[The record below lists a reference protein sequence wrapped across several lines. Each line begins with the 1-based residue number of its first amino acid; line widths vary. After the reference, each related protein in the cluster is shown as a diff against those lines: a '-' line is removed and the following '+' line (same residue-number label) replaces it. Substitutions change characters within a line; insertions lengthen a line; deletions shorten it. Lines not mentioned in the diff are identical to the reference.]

1 MIINSLLKS
10 NPFSLNAKTKSKI
23 FSEQIK
29 FLTIHHYKNCK
40 IYKKIIKNLKFKVK
54 NKNKVE
60 DFPMLPVRLFK
71 KFDLKSV
78 PDNKVVKKLETFAT
92 SKSPGL
98 TLLNA
103 PIKLSSFD
111 KNILQEIFNN

>member
-10 NPFSLNAKTKSKI
+10 NPFSLNAKTKGKI

-54 NKNKVE
+54 
-60 DFPMLPVRLFK
+60 R
-71 KFDLKSV
+71 
-78 PDNKVVKKLETFAT
+78 
-92 SKSPGL
+92 
-98 TLLNA
+98 
-103 PIKLSSFD
+103 
-111 KNILQEIFNN
+111 